1 MKDAQGTLQDSEM
14 VDFQQRFDD
23 LQNKAAQDVAH
34 NGPSASLY
42 VNELKHLQEEL
53 AANIERTKQ
62 SNAANLASLQSAI
75 SHLKSTYTDRKT
87 NMSKSEQ
94 EQFQSD
100 IKDLSSRAEAIVPST
115 DTTIRMNSL
124 IEEAGSIEANMA
136 ARSIIPTHHNR
147 GSEAAAAPNQESQ
160 PSTIP
165 DEPSD
170 EEYFPPPN
178 TGNFFPEKP
187 KPAVDEVLNSL
198 AREVES
204 CSKHGLIGTFEQ
216 EAIEVKLKAI
226 NESWAKIR
234 SSAAPG
240 SPQEVGIRKRLE
252 ELEKEFAKSRSH

>member
-14 VDFQQRFDD
+14 LDFQQRFDD
-23 LQNKAAQDVAH
+23 LQSKAAQDVAH
-34 NGPSASLY
+34 NGPFASLY
-42 VNELKHLQEEL
+42 VNELKRLQEEL

-62 SNAANLASLQSAI
+62 SNASNLAALQSAI
-75 SHLKSTYTDRKT
+75 SHLKSTYSDRKAS
-87 NMSKSEQ
+87 MSKSEQ
-94 EQFQSD
+94 NQFETD
-100 IKDLSSRAEAIVPST
+100 IRDLSSRAEAIVPSN
-115 DTTIRMNSL
+115 DTAIRMNSL
-124 IEEAGSIEANMA
+124 IEEAGSIEANIA
-136 ARSIIPTHHNR
+136 GRSILPGHNR
-147 GSEAAAAPNQESQ
+147 GADRPVAPNQGSQ

-170 EEYFPPPN
+170 EEYFATPN

-216 EAIEVKLKAI
+216 EAIEEKLKAI